1 MKTKNGKAVAAKVV
15 KKAAEKSDAKTETKA
30 PLKKEETKQPK
41 LKRKFWAVKKEGADE
56 KWQLAPSKWKTAE
69 EAIKAT
75 FPKEPKT
82 KAETK
87 DLGKHCTAAK
97 RDFNKLAG
105 ITPEK
110 KEKKSSEKKSSA
122 KVEEKIPVLERGTP
136 PKGKREFAARVKE
149 IVETFAGR
157 KLQMGVVAKAL
168 IRAGIE
174 NNRENLQMI
183 RQKLLAKGTEFIE
196 VKI

>member
-110 KEKKSSEKKSSA
+110 KERK
-122 KVEEKIPVLERGTP
+122 
-136 PKGKREFAARVKE
+136 AARRKAAPRSRRKSLYWNAALHPKAKE
-149 IVETFAGR
+149 NSQRG
-157 KLQMGVVAKAL
+157 
-168 IRAGIE
+168 
-174 NNRENLQMI
+174 
-183 RQKLLAKGTEFIE
+183 
-196 VKI
+196 